1 MNILEI
7 AVVVLIVVFAIAG
20 WRRGFVRKL
29 ASMLSFVISI
39 ILVAVFLP
47 YVTEF
52 LKTETP
58 VYDYIVKECR
68 EVIIGNLADAFIA
81 GNAGAGDR
89 AGESAALL
97 KTASAASDYGG
108 ISREQIKDLMEQ
120 YGYDSAI
127 VDALTDEQLEAY
139 KEKYAQQYIEQY
151 FGAEESAGQTG
162 SEGQT
167 GSAGQTGSEGQ
178 TGSTGQLT
186 KIEQTELIGRLP
198 IPEALR
204 ELLIDYNNEE
214 GYRSLGVS
222 GFADYLIHFLA
233 TVILNVIAF
242 IASVI
247 LVQILLHLAIG
258 ALDILAHIP
267 LIGGLNRLL
276 GLVLGLV
283 QALFFL
289 WLFFLVLSMTSATQ
303 WGLQLMDM
311 VQSSQAL
318 SALYD
323 SNLFLEIVVR
333 TMAMFV

>member
-167 GSAGQTGSEGQ
+167 GSTGQA
-178 TGSTGQLT
+178 GSTRQLT
-186 KIEQTELIGRLP
+186 KIEQTELIERLP

>member
-7 AVVVLIVVFAIAG
+7 AVVILIAVFAIAG
-20 WRRGFVRKL
+20 WRKGFVRKL

-47 YVTEF
+47 YMTEF

-58 VYDYIVKECR
+58 VYDYIVKQCR
-68 EVIIGNLADAFIA
+68 EVMAENLADAITMENVDVQSGTWGGQDSLKMA
-81 GNAGAGDR
+81 NAI
-89 AGESAALL
+89 
-97 KTASAASDYGG
+97 SDYSD
-108 ISREQIKDLMEQ
+108 ISREQIKSLMEQ
-120 YGYDSAI
+120 YGYDSAV
-127 VDALTDEQLEAY
+127 VDALSDEQLEAY
-139 KEKYAQQYIEQY
+139 KEKYAQQYIQQY
-151 FGAEESAGQTG
+151 FGAEEGGVQG
-162 SEGQT
+162 SG
-167 GSAGQTGSEGQ
+167 
-178 TGSTGQLT
+178 TGQLT
-186 KIEQTELIGRLP
+186 KIEQTELIEHLP

-204 ELLIDYNNEE
+204 DLLLDYNNDE
-214 GYRSLGVS
+214 GYRSLGVT
-222 GFADYLIHFLA
+222 GFADYLVHFLA

-242 IASVI
+242 VAAVI
-247 LVQILLHLAIG
+247 LVQILLHLVIG

-276 GLVLGLV
+276 GLILGLV

-289 WLFFLVLSMTSATQ
+289 WLFFLILSMTSATQ

-311 VQSSQAL
+311 VQSSQTL

-333 TMAMFV
+333 TVAMFV

>member
-7 AVVVLIVVFAIAG
+7 AVVILIAVFAIAG
-20 WRRGFVRKL
+20 WRKCFVLKL

-47 YVTEF
+47 YMTEF

-58 VYDYIVKECR
+58 VYDYIVKQCR
-68 EVIIGNLADAFIA
+68 EVMAENLADAITM
-81 GNAGAGDR
+81 GNVDVQSGTWGGPD
-89 AGESAALL
+89 SL
-97 KTASAASDYGG
+97 KMANAISDYSD
-108 ISREQIKDLMEQ
+108 ISREQIKSLMEQ
-120 YGYDSAI
+120 YGYDSAV
-127 VDALTDEQLEAY
+127 VDALSDEQLEAY
-139 KEKYAQQYIEQY
+139 KEKYAQQYIQQY
-151 FGAEESAGQTG
+151 FGAEEGGAQG
-162 SEGQT
+162 SG
-167 GSAGQTGSEGQ
+167 
-178 TGSTGQLT
+178 TGQLT
-186 KIEQTELIGRLP
+186 KIEQTELIEHLP

-204 ELLIDYNNEE
+204 DLLLDYNNDE
-214 GYRSLGVS
+214 GYRSLGVT
-222 GFADYLIHFLA
+222 GFADYLVHFLA

-242 IASVI
+242 VAAVI
-247 LVQILLHLAIG
+247 LVQILLHLVIG

-276 GLVLGLV
+276 GLILGLV

-289 WLFFLVLSMTSATQ
+289 WLFFLILSMTSATQ

-311 VQSSQAL
+311 VQSSQTL

-333 TMAMFV
+333 TVAMFV

>member
-58 VYDYIVKECR
+58 VYDYIIKECR
-68 EVIIGNLADAFIA
+68 EVIIGNLADAFVA

-167 GSAGQTGSEGQ
+167 GSTGQA
-178 TGSTGQLT
+178 GSTRQLT

>member
-7 AVVVLIVVFAIAG
+7 AVVILIAVFAIAG
-20 WRRGFVRKL
+20 WRKGFVRKL

-47 YVTEF
+47 YMTEF

-58 VYDYIVKECR
+58 VYDYIVKQCR
-68 EVIIGNLADAFIA
+68 EVMAENLADAITM
-81 GNAGAGDR
+81 GNVDVQSGTWGGPD
-89 AGESAALL
+89 SL
-97 KTASAASDYGG
+97 KMANAKSDYSD
-108 ISREQIKDLMEQ
+108 ISREQIKSLMEQ
-120 YGYDSAI
+120 YGYDSAV
-127 VDALTDEQLEAY
+127 VDALSDEQLEAY
-139 KEKYAQQYIEQY
+139 KEKYAQQYIQQY
-151 FGAEESAGQTG
+151 FGAEEGGAQG
-162 SEGQT
+162 SG
-167 GSAGQTGSEGQ
+167 
-178 TGSTGQLT
+178 TGQLT
-186 KIEQTELIGRLP
+186 KIEQTELIEHLP

-204 ELLIDYNNEE
+204 DLLLDYNNDE
-214 GYRSLGVS
+214 GYRSLGVT
-222 GFADYLIHFLA
+222 GFADYLVHFLA

-242 IASVI
+242 VAAVI
-247 LVQILLHLAIG
+247 LVQILLHLVIG

-276 GLVLGLV
+276 GLILGLV

-289 WLFFLVLSMTSATQ
+289 WLFFLILSMTSATQ

-311 VQSSQAL
+311 VQSSQTL

-333 TMAMFV
+333 TVAMFV

>member
-167 GSAGQTGSEGQ
+167 GS
-178 TGSTGQLT
+178 TGQLT

-283 QALFFL
+283 QTLFFL

>member
-7 AVVVLIVVFAIAG
+7 AVVILIAVFAIAG
-20 WRRGFVRKL
+20 WRKGFVRKL

-47 YVTEF
+47 YMTEF

-58 VYDYIVKECR
+58 VYDYIVKQCR
-68 EVIIGNLADAFIA
+68 EVMAENLADAITM
-81 GNAGAGDR
+81 GNVDVQSGTWGGSD
-89 AGESAALL
+89 SL
-97 KTASAASDYGG
+97 KMANAISDYSD
-108 ISREQIKDLMEQ
+108 ISREQIKSLMEQ
-120 YGYDSAI
+120 YGYDSAV
-127 VDALTDEQLEAY
+127 VDALSDEQLEAY
-139 KEKYAQQYIEQY
+139 KEKYAQQYIQQY
-151 FGAEESAGQTG
+151 FGAEEGGVQG
-162 SEGQT
+162 SG
-167 GSAGQTGSEGQ
+167 
-178 TGSTGQLT
+178 TGQLT
-186 KIEQTELIGRLP
+186 KIEQTELIEHLP

-204 ELLIDYNNEE
+204 DLLLDYNNDE
-214 GYRSLGVS
+214 GYRSLGVT
-222 GFADYLIHFLA
+222 GFADYLVHFLA

-242 IASVI
+242 VAAVI
-247 LVQILLHLAIG
+247 LVQILLHLVIG

-276 GLVLGLV
+276 GLILGLV

-289 WLFFLVLSMTSATQ
+289 WLFFLILSMTSATQ

-311 VQSSQAL
+311 VQSSQTL

-333 TMAMFV
+333 TVAMFV

>member
-7 AVVVLIVVFAIAG
+7 AVVILIAVFAIAG
-20 WRRGFVRKL
+20 WRKGFVRKL

-47 YVTEF
+47 YMTEF

-58 VYDYIVKECR
+58 VYDYIVKQCR
-68 EVIIGNLADAFIA
+68 EVMAENLADAITM
-81 GNAGAGDR
+81 GNVDVQSGTWGGPD
-89 AGESAALL
+89 SL
-97 KTASAASDYGG
+97 KMANAISDYSD
-108 ISREQIKDLMEQ
+108 ISREQIKSLMEQ
-120 YGYDSAI
+120 YGYNSAV
-127 VDALTDEQLEAY
+127 VDALSDEQLEAY
-139 KEKYAQQYIEQY
+139 KEKYAQQYIQQY
-151 FGAEESAGQTG
+151 FGAEEGGAQG
-162 SEGQT
+162 SG
-167 GSAGQTGSEGQ
+167 
-178 TGSTGQLT
+178 TGQLT
-186 KIEQTELIGRLP
+186 KIEQTELIEHLP

-204 ELLIDYNNEE
+204 DLLLDYNNDE
-214 GYRSLGVS
+214 GYRSLGVT
-222 GFADYLIHFLA
+222 GFADYLVHFLA

-242 IASVI
+242 VAAVI
-247 LVQILLHLAIG
+247 LVQILLHLVIG

-276 GLVLGLV
+276 GLILGLI

-289 WLFFLVLSMTSATQ
+289 WLFFLILSMTSATQ

-311 VQSSQAL
+311 VQSSQTL

-333 TMAMFV
+333 TVAMFV

>member
-7 AVVVLIVVFAIAG
+7 AVVILIAVFAIAG
-20 WRRGFVRKL
+20 WRKGFVRKL

-47 YVTEF
+47 YMTEF

-58 VYDYIVKECR
+58 VYDYIVKQCR
-68 EVIIGNLADAFIA
+68 EVMAENLADAITM
-81 GNAGAGDR
+81 GNVDVQSGTWGGSD
-89 AGESAALL
+89 SL
-97 KTASAASDYGG
+97 KMANAISDYSD
-108 ISREQIKDLMEQ
+108 ISREQIKSLMEQ
-120 YGYDSAI
+120 YGYDSAV
-127 VDALTDEQLEAY
+127 VDALSDEQLEAY
-139 KEKYAQQYIEQY
+139 KEKYAQQYIQQY
-151 FGAEESAGQTG
+151 FGAEEGGAQG
-162 SEGQT
+162 SG
-167 GSAGQTGSEGQ
+167 
-178 TGSTGQLT
+178 TGQLT
-186 KIEQTELIGRLP
+186 KIEQTELIEHLP

-204 ELLIDYNNEE
+204 DLLLDYNNDE
-214 GYRSLGVS
+214 GYRSLGVT
-222 GFADYLIHFLA
+222 GFADYLVHFLA

-242 IASVI
+242 VAAVI
-247 LVQILLHLAIG
+247 LVQILLHLVIG

-276 GLVLGLV
+276 GLILGLV

-289 WLFFLVLSMTSATQ
+289 WLFFLILSMTSATQ

-311 VQSSQAL
+311 VQSSQTL

-333 TMAMFV
+333 TVAMFV

>member
-7 AVVVLIVVFAIAG
+7 AVVILIVVFAIAG

-81 GNAGAGDR
+81 GNAGTGDR
-89 AGESAALL
+89 AGESEALL

-162 SEGQT
+162 STGQ
-167 GSAGQTGSEGQ
+167 A
-178 TGSTGQLT
+178 GSTGQLT
-186 KIEQTELIGRLP
+186 KIEQTELIERLP

>member
-7 AVVVLIVVFAIAG
+7 AVVILIAVFAIAG
-20 WRRGFVRKL
+20 WRKGFVRKL

-47 YVTEF
+47 YMTEF

-58 VYDYIVKECR
+58 VYDYIVKQCR
-68 EVIIGNLADAFIA
+68 EVMAENLADAITM
-81 GNAGAGDR
+81 GNVDVQSGTWGGSD
-89 AGESAALL
+89 SL
-97 KTASAASDYGG
+97 KMANAISDYSD
-108 ISREQIKDLMEQ
+108 ISREQIKSLMEQ
-120 YGYDSAI
+120 YGYDSAV
-127 VDALTDEQLEAY
+127 VDALSDEQLEAY
-139 KEKYAQQYIEQY
+139 KEKYAQQYIQQY
-151 FGAEESAGQTG
+151 FGAEEGGAQG
-162 SEGQT
+162 SG
-167 GSAGQTGSEGQ
+167 
-178 TGSTGQLT
+178 TGQLT
-186 KIEQTELIGRLP
+186 KIEQTELIEHLP

-204 ELLIDYNNEE
+204 DLLLDYNNDE
-214 GYRSLGVS
+214 GYRSLGVT
-222 GFADYLIHFLA
+222 GFADYLVHFVA

-242 IASVI
+242 VAAVI
-247 LVQILLHLAIG
+247 LVQILLHLVIG

-276 GLVLGLV
+276 GLILGLV

-289 WLFFLVLSMTSATQ
+289 WLFFLILSMTSATQ

-311 VQSSQAL
+311 VQSSQTL

-333 TMAMFV
+333 TVAMFV

>member
-7 AVVVLIVVFAIAG
+7 AVVILIAVFAIAG
-20 WRRGFVRKL
+20 WRKGFVRKL

-47 YVTEF
+47 YMTEF

-58 VYDYIVKECR
+58 VYDYIVKQCR
-68 EVIIGNLADAFIA
+68 EVMAENLADAITM
-81 GNAGAGDR
+81 GNVDVQSGTWGGPD
-89 AGESAALL
+89 SL
-97 KTASAASDYGG
+97 KMANAISDYSD
-108 ISREQIKDLMEQ
+108 ISREQIKSLMEQ
-120 YGYDSAI
+120 YGYDSAV
-127 VDALTDEQLEAY
+127 VDALSDEQLEAY
-139 KEKYAQQYIEQY
+139 KEKYAQQYIQQY
-151 FGAEESAGQTG
+151 FGAEEGGAQG
-162 SEGQT
+162 SG
-167 GSAGQTGSEGQ
+167 
-178 TGSTGQLT
+178 TGQLT
-186 KIEQTELIGRLP
+186 KIEQTELIEHLP

-204 ELLIDYNNEE
+204 DLLLDYNNDE
-214 GYRSLGVS
+214 GYRSLGVT
-222 GFADYLIHFLA
+222 GFADYLVHFLA

-242 IASVI
+242 VAAVI
-247 LVQILLHLAIG
+247 LVQILLHLVIG

-276 GLVLGLV
+276 GLILGLV

-289 WLFFLVLSMTSATQ
+289 WLFFLILSMTSATQ

-311 VQSSQAL
+311 VQSSQTL

-333 TMAMFV
+333 TVAMFV

>member
-7 AVVVLIVVFAIAG
+7 AVVILIAVFAIAG
-20 WRRGFVRKL
+20 WRKGFVRKL

-47 YVTEF
+47 YMTEF

-58 VYDYIVKECR
+58 VYDYIVKQCR
-68 EVIIGNLADAFIA
+68 EVMAENLADAITM
-81 GNAGAGDR
+81 GNVDVQSGTWGGPD
-89 AGESAALL
+89 SL
-97 KTASAASDYGG
+97 KMANAISDYSD
-108 ISREQIKDLMEQ
+108 ISREQIKSLMEQ
-120 YGYDSAI
+120 YGYDSAV
-127 VDALTDEQLEAY
+127 VDALSDEQLEAY
-139 KEKYAQQYIEQY
+139 KEKYAQQYIQQY
-151 FGAEESAGQTG
+151 FGAEEGGVQG
-162 SEGQT
+162 SG
-167 GSAGQTGSEGQ
+167 
-178 TGSTGQLT
+178 TGQLT
-186 KIEQTELIGRLP
+186 KIEQTELIEHLP

-204 ELLIDYNNEE
+204 DLLLDYNNDE
-214 GYRSLGVS
+214 GYRSLGVT
-222 GFADYLIHFLA
+222 GFADYLVHFLA

-242 IASVI
+242 VAAVI
-247 LVQILLHLAIG
+247 LVQILLHLVIG

-276 GLVLGLV
+276 GLILGLV

-289 WLFFLVLSMTSATQ
+289 WLFFLILSMTSATQ

-311 VQSSQAL
+311 VQSSQTL

-333 TMAMFV
+333 TVAMFV

>member
-7 AVVVLIVVFAIAG
+7 AVVILIAVFAIAG
-20 WRRGFVRKL
+20 WRKGFVRKL

-47 YVTEF
+47 YMTEF

-58 VYDYIVKECR
+58 VYDYIVKQCR
-68 EVIIGNLADAFIA
+68 EVMAENLADAITMENVDVQSGTWGGSDSLKMA
-81 GNAGAGDR
+81 NAI
-89 AGESAALL
+89 
-97 KTASAASDYGG
+97 SDYSD
-108 ISREQIKDLMEQ
+108 ISREQIKSLMEQ
-120 YGYDSAI
+120 YGYDSAV
-127 VDALTDEQLEAY
+127 VDALSDEQLEAY
-139 KEKYAQQYIEQY
+139 KEKYAQQYIQQY
-151 FGAEESAGQTG
+151 FGAEEGGVQG
-162 SEGQT
+162 SG
-167 GSAGQTGSEGQ
+167 
-178 TGSTGQLT
+178 TGQLT
-186 KIEQTELIGRLP
+186 KIEQTELIEHLP

-204 ELLIDYNNEE
+204 DLLLDYNNDE
-214 GYRSLGVS
+214 GYRSLGVT
-222 GFADYLIHFLA
+222 GFADYLVHFLA

-242 IASVI
+242 VAAVI
-247 LVQILLHLAIG
+247 LVQILLHLVIG

-276 GLVLGLV
+276 GLILGLV

-289 WLFFLVLSMTSATQ
+289 WLFFLILSMTSATQ

-311 VQSSQAL
+311 VQSSQTL

-333 TMAMFV
+333 TVAMFV

>member
-7 AVVVLIVVFAIAG
+7 AVVILIAVFAIAG
-20 WRRGFVRKL
+20 WRKGFVRKL

-47 YVTEF
+47 YMTEF
-52 LKTETP
+52 LKAETP
-58 VYDYIVKECR
+58 VYDYIVKQCR
-68 EVIIGNLADAFIA
+68 EVMAENLADAITM
-81 GNAGAGDR
+81 GNVDVQSGTWGGPD
-89 AGESAALL
+89 SL
-97 KTASAASDYGG
+97 KMANAISDYSD
-108 ISREQIKDLMEQ
+108 ISREQIKSLMEQ
-120 YGYDSAI
+120 YGYDSAV
-127 VDALTDEQLEAY
+127 VDALSDEKLEAY
-139 KEKYAQQYIEQY
+139 KEKYAQQYIQQY
-151 FGAEESAGQTG
+151 FGAEEGGAQG
-162 SEGQT
+162 SG
-167 GSAGQTGSEGQ
+167 
-178 TGSTGQLT
+178 TGQLT
-186 KIEQTELIGRLP
+186 KIEQTELIEHLP

-204 ELLIDYNNEE
+204 DLLLDYNNDE
-214 GYRSLGVS
+214 GYRSLGVT
-222 GFADYLIHFLA
+222 GFADYLVHFLA

-242 IASVI
+242 VAAVI
-247 LVQILLHLAIG
+247 LVQILLHLVIG

-276 GLVLGLV
+276 GLILGLV

-311 VQSSQAL
+311 VQSSQTL

-333 TMAMFV
+333 TVAMFV

>member
-7 AVVVLIVVFAIAG
+7 AVVILIAVFAIAG
-20 WRRGFVRKL
+20 WRKGFVRKL

-47 YVTEF
+47 YMTEF

-58 VYDYIVKECR
+58 VYDYIVKQCR
-68 EVIIGNLADAFIA
+68 EVMAENLADAITM
-81 GNAGAGDR
+81 GNVEAQ
-89 AGESAALL
+89 SATWGGPDSL
-97 KTASAASDYGG
+97 KLANAISDYSD
-108 ISREQIKDLMEQ
+108 ISREQIKSLMEQ
-120 YGYDSAI
+120 YGYDSAV
-127 VDALTDEQLEAY
+127 VDALSDEQLEAY
-139 KEKYAQQYIEQY
+139 KEKYAQQYIQQY
-151 FGAEESAGQTG
+151 FGAEEGGAQG
-162 SEGQT
+162 SG
-167 GSAGQTGSEGQ
+167 
-178 TGSTGQLT
+178 TGQLT
-186 KIEQTELIGRLP
+186 KIEQTELIEHLP

-204 ELLIDYNNEE
+204 DLLLDYNNDE
-214 GYRSLGVS
+214 GYRSLGVT
-222 GFADYLIHFLA
+222 GFADYLVHFLA

-242 IASVI
+242 VAAVI
-247 LVQILLHLAIG
+247 LVQILLHLVIG

-276 GLVLGLV
+276 GLILGLV

-289 WLFFLVLSMTSATQ
+289 WLFFLILSMTSATQ

-311 VQSSQAL
+311 VQSSQTL

-333 TMAMFV
+333 TVAMFV

>member
-7 AVVVLIVVFAIAG
+7 AVVILIAVFAIAG
-20 WRRGFVRKL
+20 WRKGFVRKL

-47 YVTEF
+47 YMTEF

-58 VYDYIVKECR
+58 VYDYIVKQCR
-68 EVIIGNLADAFIA
+68 EVMAENLADAITMENVDVQSGTWGGSDSLKMA
-81 GNAGAGDR
+81 NAI
-89 AGESAALL
+89 
-97 KTASAASDYGG
+97 SDYSD
-108 ISREQIKDLMEQ
+108 ISREQIKSLMEQ
-120 YGYDSAI
+120 YGYDSAV
-127 VDALTDEQLEAY
+127 VDALSDEQLEAY
-139 KEKYAQQYIEQY
+139 KEKYAQQYIQQY
-151 FGAEESAGQTG
+151 FGAEEGGVQG
-162 SEGQT
+162 SG
-167 GSAGQTGSEGQ
+167 
-178 TGSTGQLT
+178 TGQLT
-186 KIEQTELIGRLP
+186 KIEQTELIEHLP

-204 ELLIDYNNEE
+204 DLLLDYNNDE
-214 GYRSLGVS
+214 GYRSLGVT
-222 GFADYLIHFLA
+222 GFADYLVHFLA

-242 IASVI
+242 VAAVI
-247 LVQILLHLAIG
+247 LVQILLHLVIG

-276 GLVLGLV
+276 GLILGLV

-289 WLFFLVLSMTSATQ
+289 WLFFLILSMTSATQ

-311 VQSSQAL
+311 VQSSQTL

-333 TMAMFV
+333 TVAMFM

>member
-7 AVVVLIVVFAIAG
+7 AVVILIVVFAIAG

-81 GNAGAGDR
+81 GNAGTGDR
-89 AGESAALL
+89 AGESEALL
-97 KTASAASDYGG
+97 KTAGAASDYGG

-162 SEGQT
+162 STGQ
-167 GSAGQTGSEGQ
+167 A
-178 TGSTGQLT
+178 GSTGQLT
-186 KIEQTELIGRLP
+186 KIEQTELIERLP

>member
-151 FGAEESAGQTG
+151 FGAEESA
-162 SEGQT
+162 
-167 GSAGQTGSEGQ
+167 GQ

>member
-68 EVIIGNLADAFIA
+68 EVIIGNLADAFVA
-81 GNAGAGDR
+81 GNAGADDR

-167 GSAGQTGSEGQ
+167 GSTGQA
-178 TGSTGQLT
+178 GSTGQLT

>member
-7 AVVVLIVVFAIAG
+7 AVVILIAVFAIAG
-20 WRRGFVRKL
+20 WRKGFVRKL

-47 YVTEF
+47 YMTEF

-58 VYDYIVKECR
+58 VYDYIVKQCR
-68 EVIIGNLADAFIA
+68 EVMAENLADAITM
-81 GNAGAGDR
+81 GNVDVQSGTWGGSD
-89 AGESAALL
+89 SL
-97 KTASAASDYGG
+97 KMANAISDYSD
-108 ISREQIKDLMEQ
+108 ISREQIKSLMEQ
-120 YGYDSAI
+120 YGYDSAV
-127 VDALTDEQLEAY
+127 VDALSDEQLEAY
-139 KEKYAQQYIEQY
+139 KEKYAQQYIQQY
-151 FGAEESAGQTG
+151 FGAEEGGVQG
-162 SEGQT
+162 SG
-167 GSAGQTGSEGQ
+167 
-178 TGSTGQLT
+178 TGQLT
-186 KIEQTELIGRLP
+186 KIEQTELIEHLP

-204 ELLIDYNNEE
+204 DLLLDYNNDE
-214 GYRSLGVS
+214 GYRSLGVT
-222 GFADYLIHFLA
+222 GFADYLVHFLA

-242 IASVI
+242 VAAVI
-247 LVQILLHLAIG
+247 LVQILLHLVIG

-276 GLVLGLV
+276 GLILGLV

-311 VQSSQAL
+311 VQSSQTL

-333 TMAMFV
+333 TVAMFV

>member
-7 AVVVLIVVFAIAG
+7 AVVILIVVFAIAG

-81 GNAGAGDR
+81 GNAGTGDR
-89 AGESAALL
+89 AGESEALL

-167 GSAGQTGSEGQ
+167 GSTGQA
-178 TGSTGQLT
+178 GSTGQLT
-186 KIEQTELIGRLP
+186 KIEQTELIERLP